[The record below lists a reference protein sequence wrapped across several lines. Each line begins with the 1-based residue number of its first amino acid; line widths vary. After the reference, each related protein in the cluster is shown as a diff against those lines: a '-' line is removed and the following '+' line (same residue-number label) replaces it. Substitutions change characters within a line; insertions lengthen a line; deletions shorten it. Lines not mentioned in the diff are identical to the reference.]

1 MKTVILVASLLALST
16 IASAAAVDCTALAP
30 AGAIGANVTSL
41 TMGCF
46 GGGLLFDGFA
56 VTSAPAGTQI
66 FVSSLGTGPMGNP
79 QGFGLGF
86 QILTP
91 SAPVDTMFQYRVS
104 TQNGSAS
111 IIGVDNG
118 QNGINT
124 IIGELVCDQAFVS
137 GICATGHVIANF
149 SNPPTPNN
157 TVVTLSGGARSE
169 IFILK
174 DIAEP
179 TRESFISS
187 FVNSHETSTVPEPST
202 SLLLGFGL
210 FGMAG
215 LARKLRK
222 A

>member
-1 MKTVILVASLLALST
+1 MKTVILVVNLLALST
-16 IASAAAVDCTALAP
+16 IASAAAVDCTLATP
-30 AGAIGANVTSL
+30 TGAIGANVTSL

-46 GGGLLFDGFA
+46 GGGLLFDMFA
-56 VTSAPAGTQI
+56 VDSAPPGTNI
-66 FVSSLGTGPMGNP
+66 FVSALGTGPVASP
-79 QGFGLGF
+79 QGFSLGF

-91 SAPVDTMFQYRVS
+91 TAPVDTMFQYRVS
-104 TQNGSAS
+104 TLNGAAS

-124 IIGELVCDQAFVS
+124 TIGEVVCDQAFVG

-157 TVVTLSGGARSE
+157 TVVPLIGAQSQ
-169 IFILK
+169 IFIMK

-210 FGMAG
+210 CGIAG

-222 A
+222 G